1 MGKIWG
7 SPYRSR
13 TPYPVRAVSTGSSV
27 GAVAF
32 VAVRVLLFW
41 HGRSFSHRH
50 GFDTGSHHDVQT
62 VDLQGAKSAHA
73 TLDIA
78 AGQLTING
86 GAKHMLEAELKK
98 SSSFYPPRA
107 DYPVD
112 GRAGQLNIF

>member
-13 TPYPVRAVSTGSSV
+13 TPYPVRAVSIGSSV

-32 VAVRVLLFW
+32 VAVLVLLFW
-41 HGRSFSHRH
+41 HGRSFSYRH

-73 TLDIA
+73 RLEIG
-78 AGQLTING
+78 AGQLTINS
-86 GAKHMLEAELKK
+86 GARHMLQSELKYHF
-98 SSSFYPPRA
+98 SF
-107 DYPVD
+107 D
-112 GRAGQLNIF
+112 

>member
-41 HGRSFSHRH
+41 HGRRFSHRH

-73 TLDIA
+73 RLENA
-78 AGQLTING
+78 ARQLTING
-86 GAKHMLEAELKK
+86 GASHMLA
-98 SSSFYPPRA
+98 A
-107 DYPVD
+107 DYKYSYSFDAPRVD
-112 GRAGQLNIF
+112 YHH